1 MADVQKRK
9 PLGDLLL
16 EEGLV
21 TEEQLKSAQE
31 TVRQKGGLLGKTL
44 VEMGLVSQD
53 DILLLLGRRAGM
65 DVVDL
70 EKMEIPEDVIR
81 KVSADVARLYQ
92 IFPIKFE
99 GGTLTIAMANP
110 LNVNTLD
117 DLRFMLDCKVVGAV
131 SRESAVLDAI
141 ERRYGPK
148 AES

>member
-1 MADVQKRK
+1 MADTKKRK
-9 PLGDLLL
+9 SLGDLLL

-21 TEEQLKSAQE
+21 TEEQLKAAQE
-31 TVRQKGGLLGKTL
+31 TVRQKGGFLGEAL

-53 DILLLLGRRAGM
+53 DVLLLLGRQAGM

-70 EKMEIPEDVIR
+70 EKMEIPEEVIR
-81 KVSADVARLYQ
+81 RISPDVARLYQ

-99 GGTLTIAMANP
+99 GDTLTVAMANP
-110 LNVNTLD
+110 LNMNTLD

-131 SRESAVLDAI
+131 SRKSAVLDAI